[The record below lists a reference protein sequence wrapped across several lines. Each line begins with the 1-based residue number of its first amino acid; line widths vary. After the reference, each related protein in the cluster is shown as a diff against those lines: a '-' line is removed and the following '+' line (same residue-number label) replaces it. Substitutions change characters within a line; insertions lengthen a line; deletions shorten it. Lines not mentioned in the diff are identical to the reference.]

1 MYRILFTKQA
11 DKTLR
16 KMPQNWSQRIREKLV
31 QIAEDSHGRHN
42 NVTKLQDRPGL
53 QLRVGDWRIIYDV
66 EDGDLVVLVLKVAPR
81 GGVYR

>member
-16 KMPQNWSQRIREKLV
+16 KMPRNTAQVIRKKLD
-31 QIAEDSHGRHN
+31 QLAEDPFAQNPNITR
-42 NVTKLQDRPGL
+42 LQGRPGYR
-53 QLRVGDWRIIYDV
+53 LRVGDWRVIYEV
-66 EDGDLVVLVLKVAPR
+66 EDDRLIVLVLRIAPR